1 MSPLPQHH
9 TRRVTLPSGKEIDV
23 VYFDRDTAADPAPRA
38 MSVSY
43 SLAEPFEQLEVCER
57 CQSHLVY
64 PIDWSEA
71 SDTHWEVTLRCPD
84 CEHRTVGTFS
94 QEVVEEF
101 DVVLDRATATLHDDL
116 SRLTIANAEHE
127 IERFADALADDQIL
141 PEDF

>member
-1 MSPLPQHH
+1 MSSPPKHF

-23 VYFDRDTAADPAPRA
+23 VYFDPEIAADPAPPST
-38 MSVSY
+38 SVSY
-43 SLAEPFEQLEVCER
+43 SLVEPLEQLEVCER
-57 CQSHLVY
+57 CQSSLVY

-71 SDTHWEVTLRCPD
+71 SDTHWQVTLRCPD

-101 DVVLDRATATLHDDL
+101 DVVLDRATATLHADL
-116 SRLTIANAEHE
+116 SRLTIANTEHE
-127 IERFADALADDQIL
+127 IERFAHALADDQIL